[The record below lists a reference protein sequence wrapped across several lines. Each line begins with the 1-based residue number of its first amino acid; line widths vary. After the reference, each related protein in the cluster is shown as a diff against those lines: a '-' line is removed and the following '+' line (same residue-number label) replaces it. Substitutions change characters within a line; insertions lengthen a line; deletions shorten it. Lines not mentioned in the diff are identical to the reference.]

1 MHRALLLSNKRCLSL
16 MVLLVCAPAFG
27 QGAAKNLFTAKTAYL
42 KVESYRNSNVPAK
55 DLAVVRS
62 RAVSAL
68 EGFHRY
74 TLVQTA
80 EEADLV
86 FEAAFASDY
95 VYGKFRSESA
105 PTVFL
110 RVLNRATGAELYCA
124 FGHSGFLTSATKNT
138 FAELRHKIET
148 HDPSL
153 DQPSSMCDGKFLPAG
168 SAEPVAR
175 RSRSAGYRELGS
187 VCHPQTTMKGETGGS
202 RGVTKSRGVRP
213 IE

>member
-1 MHRALLLSNKRCLSL
+1 MHRALLLSSKRCLSL
-16 MVLLVCAPAFG
+16 LVLLACAHAFG

-42 KVESYRNSNVPAK
+42 KVESYRNNSNVSAK
-55 DLAVVRS
+55 DLAVVKS

-68 EGFHRY
+68 EDFHRY

-86 FEAAFASDY
+86 FEAAFARDY
-95 VYGKFRSESA
+95 VYGEFRSQSA

-138 FAELRHKIET
+138 FADLRHKIET

-168 SAEPVAR
+168 SVER
-175 RSRSAGYRELGS
+175 
-187 VCHPQTTMKGETGGS
+187 
-202 RGVTKSRGVRP
+202 
-213 IE
+213 